1 MAGKNRERYEK
12 RLRERAKQEKAAA
25 KREQRDLKKRGVD
38 EEGNPID
45 EDDSGPS
52 EADLLEQFRVLSESH
67 AAGELEDDTFEQKR
81 AELMEA
87 LGFG

>member
-25 KREQRDLKKRGVD
+25 KREQRDLKRRGVD
-38 EEGNPID
+38 EEGNPVPD
-45 EDDSGPS
+45 EEGPS
-52 EADLLEQFRVLSESH
+52 EADLLEQFRLLSESH
-67 AAGELEDDTFEQKR
+67 AAGELEDEMFEQRR

>member
-25 KREQRDLKKRGVD
+25 KREQRDLRKRGVD
-38 EEGNPID
+38 EDGNPIED
-45 EDDSGPS
+45 EETGPS
-52 EADLLEQFRVLSESH
+52 EEDLLEQFRLLSESH
-67 AAGELEDDTFEQKR
+67 AAGEMEDAAFEEKR